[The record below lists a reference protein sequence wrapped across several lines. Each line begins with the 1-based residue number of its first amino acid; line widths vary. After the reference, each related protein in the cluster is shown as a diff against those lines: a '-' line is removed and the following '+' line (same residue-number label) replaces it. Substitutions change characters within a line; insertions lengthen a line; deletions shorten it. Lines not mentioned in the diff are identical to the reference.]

1 MQKKILVVVLA
12 VVATV
17 LLADVAYI
25 GTLLFANEEPT
36 VSAPEDNHG
45 AVSLYNPYNGTNSSD
60 HVNNTTLGSPYNPNS
75 VIPTLPTVQ
84 QDPTYAPIT
93 DIDATDAAA
102 SDPNE
107 TDVQQEPTSQSATP
121 SAYSLTQVITQM
133 QNAVAYMK
141 SGKNFTAYKQQTG
154 GVEITQLSIPGLR
167 TPGEFI
173 LNEILE
179 SMKPLT
185 YEFTNGTAVD
195 PKTKETVTPFDVIP
209 PSGESFYI
217 DVNGV
222 TRYNV
227 TENADGSVT
236 YSVWIREE
244 TCDLNEHPKY
254 HSTCMGYL
262 KLEQFDLKGVQ
273 IHQATVTYHEGQID
287 ITVDKNGIPTVYRE
301 HLPMS
306 GSGEGSLGI
315 SATASLTGFL
325 EETWTFDW

>member
-1 MQKKILVVVLA
+1 MQKKVLVIVLA
-12 VVATV
+12 VVAAV

-25 GTLLFANEEPT
+25 GTLLFSNEET
-36 VSAPEDNHG
+36 TASVTENTQG
-45 AVSLYNPYNGTNSSD
+45 MVSLYNPYTNAQ
-60 HVNNTTLGSPYNPNS
+60 NTTDADGNAFGSPYNPNS

-84 QDPTYAPIT
+84 QYPTETPVT
-93 DIDATDAAA
+93 DVNATGEQATDPLA
-102 SDPNE
+102 SD
-107 TDVQQEPTSQSATP
+107 VMQEPTSQSTTP
-121 SAYSLTQVITQM
+121 SAYSLTQTITQM
-133 QNAVAYMK
+133 QNAMAYIK
-141 SGKNFTAYKQQTG
+141 SGKNFTAYKSQTG
-154 GVEITQLSIPGLR
+154 EVEIVDLSIPGLR

-173 LNEILE
+173 LNEIVQ

-185 YEFTNGTAVD
+185 YEFVNGAATD

-222 TRYNV
+222 TKYNV

-273 IHQATVTYHEGQID
+273 IHSGTVIYHEGRID
-287 ITVDKNGIPTVYRE
+287 ITVDKNGLPTVLCEY
-301 HLPMS
+301 LPMT
-306 GSGEGSLGI
+306 GHGEGSLGLT
-315 SATASLTGFL
+315 ATASLTGYL
-325 EETWTFDW
+325 EETWTFYW